1 MVDSRVIATDSTKQS
16 KEDQQKLLSPQLDS
30 IDNFSPGDVFTSLL
44 VDTRSSVQI
53 SASSSVENDMY
64 ENLNQVIVTEKEMMV
79 VLLKRIRQMNARL
92 DVSERR
98 NRVLSAQVDS
108 LSAKLNDQ
116 LLPVVKSIIQIR
128 SQIRSSSISDVLKR
142 SGTGASVPWSLPISD
157 DRSYSTSSA
166 PTSSHYSI
174 TSKQP
179 LYTQIKKKKSSKIY
193 ADRPLPSLPATPIKK
208 NHEVDP
214 EVKAVYELLKPLENS
229 INNNKRENS
238 VFKGEFDTQKCSN
251 KTIFSK
257 IKRKMIKKNSFAHKT
272 SLPRSSEVLTRRP
285 YLKSCDDKSTVLTAS
300 RKSFDIHSLTE
311 VFKVKNETCE
321 NSIKEN
327 IRKSVNDFP
336 KACTNIRSQ
345 RSNTTN
351 NPPNNQFYELDKIL
365 ETTRMLT
372 LQRPEKNKTKQFK
385 DSLKNEYCFT
395 APDKSEKNTTCIE
408 NKIGLAYEFRFNVM
422 LQLN

>member
-16 KEDQQKLLSPQLDS
+16 KEDLHKTSSPQLDS
-30 IDNFSPGDVFTSLL
+30 IDNFSTDDVFTSLL
-44 VDTRSSVQI
+44 VDTKSSVQI
-53 SASSSVENDMY
+53 TTSPSAENDMY
-64 ENLNQVIVTEKEMMV
+64 ENLNQVNVTEKEMMV
-79 VLLKRIRQMNARL
+79 VLLKRIRQMNVRL

-142 SGTGASVPWSLPISD
+142 SGTGASVPWSSPISD
-157 DRSYSTSSA
+157 DKSYSTSSA
-166 PTSSHYSI
+166 PTSSHCSI
-174 TSKQP
+174 TSKHP
-179 LYTQIKKKKSSKIY
+179 LYTQIKKKRSSKIY
-193 ADRPLPSLPATPIKK
+193 DDRPLPSLPTTPKK
-208 NHEVDP
+208 NNHEVDQ

-229 INNNKRENS
+229 INNNEREKC
-238 VFKGEFDTQKCSN
+238 VFKEELDIQKCSN
-251 KTIFSK
+251 KTFFSK
-257 IKRKMIKKNSFAHKT
+257 IKRKMIKKINLPHKT

-285 YLKSCDDKSTVLTAS
+285 YLKSCEDKRMVQTAS

-311 VFKVKNETCE
+311 VFEVKHEKCE
-321 NSIKEN
+321 NLIKEL
-327 IRKSVNDFP
+327 IRKPVNDFP
-336 KACTNIRSQ
+336 QASTNVRSQ

-372 LQRPEKNKTKQFK
+372 LQRPEKNKNKQFK

-395 APDKSEKNTTCIE
+395 APDKNEKNTKCFE
-408 NKIGLAYEFRFNVM
+408 NKKGLAYDFCLNVV
-422 LQLN
+422 LQPN